1 MKSLLSLF
9 IVLTVSTSFAQ
20 QVQWHKMSHPLH
32 YTPTDI
38 KKAGDMLYMTTLENT
53 YFASEDNGDTWKIV
67 GDWKHWMT
75 AQTTGSA
82 HFIDENNNIIVY
94 PGMVSPN
101 SPILQ
106 SKDKGNTWKFLTIIG
121 RSNILS
127 ITNWK
132 KGFISIRSDY
142 SDNLGLLLAYDTTQ
156 KNINTYYEENLFGK
170 CFTLDSVYFI
180 NYSGIYSS
188 PFDTIIPKK
197 IIHFPNKTRSFS
209 LYMKDTSCFITAEN
223 FLFFSHDN
231 GKTWEKDTLPFI
243 AKHLQKNSRNFYAI
257 DKENHLWKLS
267 NDGRQW
273 GKFLSFPLAHDSIT
287 CFYADNDQLFF
298 GGSKGLL
305 RYSLRNSTWLNQ
317 SDLGS
322 ISSYTVKLTDRGI
335 CASTE
340 YNSWVL
346 PSGFCYTT
354 NLGKSWKKHIIGTW
368 GDRVAKVGSGVGYHD
383 GYFSTPDAG
392 GYTGLHFSF
401 FDGRLSTNYE
411 PEGFYVFSIN
421 NNRIII
427 HRKVDSVTVWKNTE
441 KTTYK
446 LQLPEPFKY
455 TFDNRPAITFFTVQ
469 DTIYCSYNDSTYER
483 AVYFSSDYCKTWIKF
498 PGLFS
503 EWKYKRYTTPFQF
516 GKFLLRKNSPYI
528 IEVYNPRNNSWHTI
542 NDPRWGTIG
551 YRDMDYNDSLI
562 VVGHP
567 TGVYYLTPDD
577 IPALTD
583 IQESPSVNNSIAIYP
598 IPFDD
603 KLNINALSED
613 AELTLYSVMGLP
625 VLSQKNDNNTPI
637 TLETDLIP
645 RGIYFLEI
653 KTRHSSVKYSV
664 LKL

>member
-67 GDWKHWMT
+67 SDWKPLMT

-82 HFIDENNNIIVY
+82 HFIDENNNIIMY
-94 PGMVSPN
+94 PGMS
-101 SPILQ
+101 SLSQLLQ
-106 SKDKGNTWKFLTIIG
+106 SNDKGNTWKSLTIIG

-132 KGFISIRSDY
+132 KGFIGISSDY
-142 SDNLGLLLAYDTTQ
+142 SENRGHILIHDTTQ

-243 AKHLQKNSRNFYAI
+243 AKHIQKNSRNFYAI

-317 SDLGS
+317 SELGS
-322 ISSYTVKLTDRGI
+322 VSSYMVKLTGRGI
-335 CASTE
+335 CVSPNN
-340 YNSWVL
+340 YNLRVL

-354 NLGKSWKKHIIGTW
+354 NLGKSWVVKFIHPYGWGFNHAGVYSQIMYQSGTFYYYSEPYNSMMSFDFKNNWVSSHVNFTWQYHLQQGDTLLDIHRKFNRIQVRINDTTFEHSTALPESFKYSFDNYPQLTFSLIKDTLFYSLNDSIRERKK
-368 GDRVAKVGSGVGYHD
+368 Y
-383 GYFSTPDAG
+383 
-392 GYTGLHFSF
+392 
-401 FDGRLSTNYE
+401 
-411 PEGFYVFSIN
+411 FSIN
-421 NNRIII
+421 
-427 HRKVDSVTVWKNTE
+427 
-441 KTTYK
+441 
-446 LQLPEPFKY
+446 
-455 TFDNRPAITFFTVQ
+455 
-469 DTIYCSYNDSTYER
+469 
-483 AVYFSSDYCKTWIKF
+483 
-498 PGLFS
+498 
-503 EWKYKRYTTPFQF
+503 F
-516 GKFLLRKNSPYI
+516 GKSWSLYNNWKKKYAATGVPLRFGKYI
-528 IEVYNPRNNSWHTI
+528 RRFHPSEGFQIYNPRNDSWHTI
-542 NDPRWGTIG
+542 NDSRWGTMTL
-551 YRDMDYNDSLI
+551 RDMDFNDSLI

-583 IQESPSVNNSIAIYP
+583 IQESPSVNNSISIYP

-625 VLSQKNDNNTPI
+625 VLSQKNDNNTLI
-637 TLETDLIP
+637 TLETALIP

>member
-67 GDWKHWMT
+67 SDWKPLMT
-75 AQTTGSA
+75 AQTTGA
-82 HFIDENNNIIVY
+82 VHFIDENNNIIMY
-94 PGMVSPN
+94 PGMS
-101 SPILQ
+101 SLSQILQ
-106 SKDKGNTWKFLTIIG
+106 SNDKGNTWKSLTIIG

-132 KGFISIRSDY
+132 KGFIGISSDY
-142 SDNLGLLLAYDTTQ
+142 SENRGHILIHDTTQ

-197 IIHFPNKTRSFS
+197 IIHFPNKTGSSS

-267 NDGRQW
+267 NDERQW

-322 ISSYTVKLTDRGI
+322 VSSYTVKLTDRGI
-335 CASTE
+335 CVNPART
-340 YNSWVL
+340 NSL
-346 PSGFCYTT
+346 PAIPLGFCHTKDLGLSWNIYRITPYGMMTPYVHSKITHRNGTFYQFDAGYNMMMSFGLRSGDFYRDIGPFWTYFLQKGDTSIDISRTCDSIRIYTKNAT
-354 NLGKSWKKHIIGTW
+354 FSYKFILPESPYRNTFELPQLTFSLIKDTLFYSLDDSIQERKKYFSMNFGKSWSLYNNWKKKYAAT
-368 GDRVAKVGSGVGYHD
+368 GVPLRFGKYIRRFHP
-383 GYFSTPDAG
+383 S
-392 GYTGLHFSF
+392 
-401 FDGRLSTNYE
+401 
-411 PEGFYVFSIN
+411 EGF
-421 NNRIII
+421 
-427 HRKVDSVTVWKNTE
+427 
-441 KTTYK
+441 
-446 LQLPEPFKY
+446 Q
-455 TFDNRPAITFFTVQ
+455 
-469 DTIYCSYNDSTYER
+469 IYNSRND
-483 AVYFSSDYCKTWIKF
+483 
-498 PGLFS
+498 
-503 EWKYKRYTTPFQF
+503 
-516 GKFLLRKNSPYI
+516 
-528 IEVYNPRNNSWHTI
+528 SWHTI
-542 NDPRWGTIG
+542 NDSRWGTMTL
-551 YRDMDYNDSLI
+551 RDMDFNDSLI

-653 KTRHSSVKYSV
+653 KTRNSSVKYSV

>member
-20 QVQWHKMSHPLH
+20 DVQWHTMSAPLH

-67 GDWKHWMT
+67 LDLKPLMT
-75 AQTTGSA
+75 AQTTGTV
-82 HFIDENNNIIVY
+82 HFIDENNNIIMY
-94 PGMVSPN
+94 PGMS
-101 SPILQ
+101 SLSQQLLQ
-106 SKDKGNTWKFLTIIG
+106 SNDKGNTWKFLTIIG

-132 KGFISIRSDY
+132 KGFIGISSEY
-142 SDNLGLLLAYDTTQ
+142 SENRGHILIHDTTQ

-197 IIHFPNKTRSFS
+197 IIHFPNKTASFS
-209 LYMKDTSCFITAEN
+209 LHMKDISCFITAEN

-243 AKHLQKNSRNFYAI
+243 AKHIQKNSRNFYAI

-322 ISSYTVKLTDRGI
+322 VSSYTVKLTDRGI
-335 CASTE
+335 CVNPARP
-340 YNSWVL
+340 NSL
-346 PSGFCYTT
+346 PAIPLGFCHTKDLGLSWNIYRITPYGMMTPYIHSKITHRNGTFYQFDAGYNMMMSFGLRSGDFYRDIAPFWTYFLQKGDTSIDISRTCDSIRIYTKNAT
-354 NLGKSWKKHIIGTW
+354 ISYKFILPEPPYRNTFELPQLTFSLIKDTLFYSLDDSIRERKKYFSMNFGKSWSLYNNWKKKYAAT
-368 GDRVAKVGSGVGYHD
+368 GVPLRFGKYIRRFHP
-383 GYFSTPDAG
+383 S
-392 GYTGLHFSF
+392 
-401 FDGRLSTNYE
+401 
-411 PEGFYVFSIN
+411 EGFQI
-421 NNRIII
+421 
-427 HRKVDSVTVWKNTE
+427 
-441 KTTYK
+441 
-446 LQLPEPFKY
+446 
-455 TFDNRPAITFFTVQ
+455 
-469 DTIYCSYNDSTYER
+469 
-483 AVYFSSDYCKTWIKF
+483 
-498 PGLFS
+498 
-503 EWKYKRYTTPFQF
+503 
-516 GKFLLRKNSPYI
+516 
-528 IEVYNPRNNSWHTI
+528 YNPRNDSWHTI
-542 NDPRWGTIG
+542 NDSRWGTIG

-567 TGVYYLTPDD
+567 TGIYYLTPDD

-583 IQESPSVNNSIAIYP
+583 IQESPSMNNSIAIYP

-613 AELTLYSVMGLP
+613 AEITLYSVMGVP
-625 VLSQKNDNNTPI
+625 VLSQRNDNNTLI

-653 KTRHSSVKYSV
+653 KTRNSSVKYSV

>member
-20 QVQWHKMSHPLH
+20 DVQWHTMSAPLH

-67 GDWKHWMT
+67 LDLKPLMT
-75 AQTTGSA
+75 AQTTGTV
-82 HFIDENNNIIVY
+82 HFIDENNNIIMY
-94 PGMVSPN
+94 PGMS
-101 SPILQ
+101 SLSQQLLQ
-106 SKDKGNTWKFLTIIG
+106 SNDKGNTWKFLTIIG

-132 KGFISIRSDY
+132 KGFIGISSEY
-142 SDNLGLLLAYDTTQ
+142 SENRGHILIHDTTQ

-197 IIHFPNKTRSFS
+197 IIHFPNKTASFS
-209 LYMKDTSCFITAEN
+209 LHMKDISCFITAEN

-243 AKHLQKNSRNFYAI
+243 AKHIQKNSRNFYAI

-322 ISSYTVKLTDRGI
+322 VSSYTVKLTDRGI
-335 CASTE
+335 CVNPARP
-340 YNSWVL
+340 NSL
-346 PSGFCYTT
+346 PAIPLGFCHTKDLGLSWNIYRITPYGMMTPYIHSKITHRNGTFYQFDAGYNMMMSFGLRSGDFYRDIAPFWTYFLQKGDTSIDISRTCDSIRIYTKNAT
-354 NLGKSWKKHIIGTW
+354 ISYKFILPETPYRNTLELPQLTFSLIKDTLFYSLDDSIRERKKYFSMNFGKSWSLYNNWKKKYAAT
-368 GDRVAKVGSGVGYHD
+368 GVPLRFGKYIRRFHP
-383 GYFSTPDAG
+383 S
-392 GYTGLHFSF
+392 
-401 FDGRLSTNYE
+401 
-411 PEGFYVFSIN
+411 EGFQI
-421 NNRIII
+421 
-427 HRKVDSVTVWKNTE
+427 
-441 KTTYK
+441 
-446 LQLPEPFKY
+446 
-455 TFDNRPAITFFTVQ
+455 
-469 DTIYCSYNDSTYER
+469 
-483 AVYFSSDYCKTWIKF
+483 
-498 PGLFS
+498 
-503 EWKYKRYTTPFQF
+503 
-516 GKFLLRKNSPYI
+516 
-528 IEVYNPRNNSWHTI
+528 YNPRNDSWHTI
-542 NDPRWGTIG
+542 NDSRWGTIG

-567 TGVYYLTPDD
+567 TGIYYLTPDD

-583 IQESPSVNNSIAIYP
+583 IQESPSMNNSIAIYP

-613 AELTLYSVMGLP
+613 AEITLYSVMGVP
-625 VLSQKNDNNTPI
+625 VLSQRNDNNTLI

-653 KTRHSSVKYSV
+653 KTRHSISKYSV